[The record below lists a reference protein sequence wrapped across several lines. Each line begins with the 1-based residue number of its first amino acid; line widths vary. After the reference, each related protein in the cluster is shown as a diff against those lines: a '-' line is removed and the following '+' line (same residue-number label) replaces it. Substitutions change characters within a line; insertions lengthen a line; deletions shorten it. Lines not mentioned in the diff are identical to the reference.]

1 MFHTLTAGP
10 RLGRAGRLHL
20 HTLYYDPVA
29 PKGTGAVVRVIRRAE
44 AAVMASGGLI
54 RTGSSR
60 HTKIRPRERT
70 SLRIEVIF
78 YQITRH

>member
-1 MFHTLTAGP
+1 
-10 RLGRAGRLHL
+10 
-20 HTLYYDPVA
+20 
-29 PKGTGAVVRVIRRAE
+29 
-44 AAVMASGGLI
+44 MASGGLI

-70 SLRIEVIF
+70 SLRIEIIF